1 MNFETRLYELRKKAG
16 LSQEELANLVGV
28 SRQAVQKWEAGTSR
42 PDVDNLT
49 ALASYFNVTLDWLIL
64 GREPELLQE
73 RPVVVENH
81 YHYEGWHY
89 EYKSERTLFGLPLVH
104 INLSQ
109 RGLTWARGIV
119 AIGNVATGVVAIGCF
134 AAGILSLGAICLG
147 LLVLAGMAVGLVAL
161 GGISI
166 GIIAVGGCALG
177 YLAIGGSAVGGVRRG
192 RRGRRFQ
199 GGGGDLGF
207 RGAACGGP
215 GGRRGGDAGTGGFP
229 GDSDPGHGP
238 GGSAG
243 VDTGDFALLFG
254 KIARKRVWK
263 SSSTRVCYVSGE
275 FSSEGSGA
283 GTGGSVG
290 LRRSTSVR
298 SI

>member
-1 MNFETRLYELRKKAG
+1 MLHCEASREKRGLEEETMNFETRLYELRKKAG

-104 INLSQ
+104 VNLSQ

-177 YLAIGGSAVGGVRRG
+177 YLAIGGSAVGVYA
-192 RRGRRFQ
+192 
-199 GGGGDLGF
+199 GGGAAVASRVAVGTSASGELLAVGREAAGAVTLGLEAS
-207 RGAACGGP
+207 RETVTQAMVQ
-215 GGRRGGDAGTGGFP
+215 
-229 GDSDPGHGP
+229 
-238 GGSAG
+238 AG
-243 VDTGDFALLFG
+243 VPGWIQGILLFCLG
-254 KIARKRVWK
+254 K
-263 SSSTRVCYVSGE
+263 
-275 FSSEGSGA
+275 
-283 GTGGSVG
+283 
-290 LRRSTSVR
+290 
-298 SI
+298 